1 MSGLGLHTLLL
12 SFEVGNGLV
21 LRAMKGEQIEW
32 MVADSPAE
40 WWMLSVLNLQPPLTQ
55 KPHSDIEGSCPLKAN
70 QSPSIPTQT
79 QVSKLQPMW
88 SLQLQLVEEK
98 LQKILLFYD

>member
-1 MSGLGLHTLLL
+1 MFLKIVSVTMSGLGLHTLLL

-40 WWMLSVLNLQPPLTQ
+40 W
-55 KPHSDIEGSCPLKAN
+55 
-70 QSPSIPTQT
+70 
-79 QVSKLQPMW
+79 
-88 SLQLQLVEEK
+88 
-98 LQKILLFYD
+98 